1 MRGITSLPRFKFF
14 ILCFLILNL
23 YLVGCQKHDETTKS
37 VGKVYLNPKEA
48 LNVIEDEESKHIQ
61 SAGRTLIAKQAQN
74 DTSLEEFKKL
84 AKKFSELSKDDE
96 HALGYWNIYEIKSQP
111 NFKRNRL
118 GYVPLFLKTL
128 KIGIDYSDTLLMLF
142 AVNDVSISYLSN
154 GYLDSG
160 LFYTKMG
167 FDLAKYSREDVF
179 IQNLGNNLGYIY
191 NQLGMSK
198 TAQAYFEQSYHA
210 SLQQKVPAKMAL
222 NNLISLLIDEGD
234 IVQAVSLWNGG
245 FSSYEFDFK
254 KYEDQ
259 IYILQR
265 SLLYIREDKYDSAR
279 IWLNK
284 ISTPMPVGSLEMN
297 FLMVKTK
304 LNLIQNI
311 SNNDILLEYKPR
323 IVENSIFT
331 LSKMSEVIAGKEV
344 INGDIFQLS
353 DFDSM
358 ELNLDSQSIVYFKA
372 KSVLYNLKAT
382 KLSSMGNLAQA
393 ILAFNLANFYLDK
406 YNDKLLSVASSDL
419 SETMR
424 LENLNASIKANS
436 KLLAEKKAEASQY
449 QIISFTLFIFAFLI
463 TLLIF
468 RERRNH
474 QLQKNVMQSQLDVE
488 KKSAENLQL
497 ENEMNGRILALSKF
511 MVSKSERINKLLM
524 QVNETNYKEQFKEIK
539 AEAISIQNAFTDAK
553 PQLADKLLEDYEEI
567 EKLFPLASELSLT
580 EKRIFALSLN
590 EYQSK
595 EIGNILGLTAQYV
608 NNTRTRIRKKLNL
621 QDNWGEIN
629 RVIKNQG

>member
-1 MRGITSLPRFKFF
+1 MIGITNLRSSKFVLACSLM
-14 ILCFLILNL
+14 LSLFLF
-23 YLVGCQKHDETTKS
+23 GCQKRHEKLKS

-48 LNVIEDEESKHIQ
+48 LNVIEDEGSAHIQ
-61 SAGRTLIAKQAQN
+61 SAGRTLIAKQAQK
-74 DTSLEEFKKL
+74 DTLDVDFKKL
-84 AKKFSELSKDDE
+84 AKKFGELSKDNP
-96 HALGYWNIYEIKSQP
+96 HALGYWKIYEIKNQE
-111 NFKRNRL
+111 NFKSNSSKYL
-118 GYVPLFLKTL
+118 PEFQEIL
-128 KIGIDYSDTLLMLF
+128 KIGNEQSDTLLMLF
-142 AVNDVSISYLSN
+142 AINDISISYLSN

-167 FDLAKYSREDVF
+167 FDLAKYAREEVF
-179 IQNLGNNLGYIY
+179 VQNLGNNLGYIY

-210 SLQQKVPAKMAL
+210 SQFQKEPAKMAL
-222 NNLISLLIDEGD
+222 NNLIGLMIDEGD
-234 IVQAVSLWNGG
+234 IIQSVKFWNEG
-245 FSSYEFDFK
+245 FRDYKFDAQ

-259 IYILQR
+259 IFILQR
-265 SLLYIREDKYDSAR
+265 SLLYMKEDKVDSAR

-284 ISTPMPVGSLEMN
+284 ITSPLPVGSLEMN
-297 FLMVKTK
+297 YLMVKSQ
-304 LNLIQNI
+304 LNLNQNI
-311 SNNDILLEYKPR
+311 SNIQLLAEYKNR
-323 IVENSIFT
+323 IINNSIFT
-331 LSKMSEVIAGKEV
+331 LSKMSEVIAQNEV
-344 INGDIFQLS
+344 TNGDVFKLS
-353 DFDSM
+353 DLDSM
-358 ELNLDSQSIVYFKA
+358 ELFLDSQSVNYNKA
-372 KSVLYNLKAT
+372 KSVLCNLRAV
-382 KLSSMGNLAQA
+382 KLSKKGDLASA
-393 ILAFNLANFYLDK
+393 VSAFNLANYYLK
-406 YNDKLLSVASSDL
+406 KHNDQLLSVASSDL

-436 KLLAEKKAEASQY
+436 KLLVEKKAEARQY
-449 QIISFTLFIFAFLI
+449 QIISFALFIFAFLI

-474 QLQKNVMQSQLDVE
+474 QLQKNVMQSQLDFE
-488 KKSAENLQL
+488 KKSAENLQF

-524 QVNETNYKEQFKEIK
+524 QVNENNYREQLKEIK

-553 PQLADKLLEDYEEI
+553 PQLADKLLENYQEI
-567 EKLFPLASELSLT
+567 EKLFPLAAELSLT

-608 NNTRTRIRKKLNL
+608 NNTRTRIRKKLDL

-629 RVIKNQG
+629 RVLKSQG